1 MTASCQTKS
10 TIVIRFNLFQVC
22 PPVSFFVFAVFF
34 IVSFNV
40 INGYFISLYLNF
52 DQFSDTAPLASR

>member
-1 MTASCQTKS
+1 MLVEKLLANDMMTVSCQTKS

-40 INGYFISLYLNF
+40 INGDFMFYSI
-52 DQFSDTAPLASR
+52 RW

>member
-1 MTASCQTKS
+1 MLVEKLLANDMMTVSCQTKS

-40 INGYFISLYLNF
+40 INGDFMFRSI
-52 DQFSDTAPLASR
+52 RW

>member
-1 MTASCQTKS
+1 MLVEKLLANDMMTVSCQTKS

-40 INGYFISLYLNF
+40 INGDFMFCSIW
-52 DQFSDTAPLASR
+52 R